1 MTVGR
6 AVVAFGRFWWDFL
19 VGDTPEL
26 AVGALAV
33 IGLAAVLSGL
43 GVAAVIL
50 MPAAVVTV
58 LALSVGRAVRRLRT

>member
-1 MTVGR
+1 
-6 AVVAFGRFWWDFL
+6 VAFGRFWWEFL

-33 IGLAAVLSGL
+33 IGLAAVLSGV

-50 MPAAVVTV
+50 VPTAVVAV
-58 LALSVGRAVRRLRT
+58 LALSVLRAARRGRR

>member
-1 MTVGR
+1 VTVGR
-6 AVVAFGRFWWDFL
+6 AVVAFGRFWWEFL

-33 IGLAAVLSGL
+33 IGLAAVLSGV

-50 MPAAVVTV
+50 VPTAVVAV
-58 LALSVGRAVRRLRT
+58 LALSVLRAARRGRR

>member
-1 MTVGR
+1 VTVGR
-6 AVVAFGRFWWDFL
+6 AVVAFGRFWWEFL

-50 MPAAVVTV
+50 VPTAVVAV
-58 LALSVGRAVRRLRT
+58 LALSVLRAARRGRR

>member
-58 LALSVGRAVRRLRT
+58 LTLSVGRAVRRLRA